1 MAEVEVVETE
11 TPEVAQA
18 TAKEAGSK
26 ESGAKATSK
35 KLYVGSLPYSW
46 TVEQLEELFKPF
58 GRVSSTAIVS
68 DQITRKSKGF
78 GFVEMDSED
87 SAKKAMEG
95 LNGKEIEGRPLSV
108 REAKPN
114 MDKRNREGG
123 GGNNQGGGGGGWQP
137 RGHRAEYNDPSGT
150 DTTGRSYGNRNGWW

>member
-1 MAEVEVVETE
+1 MAEV
-11 TPEVAQA
+11 VAE
-18 TAKEAGSK
+18 KEAPQ
-26 ESGAKATSK
+26 AAAAINK

-68 DQITRKSKGF
+68 DQVTRKSKGF
-78 GFVEMDSED
+78 GFVEMESED
-87 SAKKAMEG
+87 AAKKAMEA

-114 MDKRNREGG
+114 MDKRGGRDG
-123 GGNNQGGGGGGWQP
+123 GGNSGGGGGWQP
-137 RGHRAEYNDPSGT
+137 RGHRAEYNDPNGT
-150 DTTGRSYGNRNGWW
+150 DTSGRSYGNRNGWW